1 MNFSDFQTDDPFNP
15 HSEYVVANWAC
26 GNAGEQDPPVWDLVE
41 RYVAR
46 KKTVKV
52 EAGTYVKVVGT

>member
-1 MNFSDFQTDDPFNP
+1 MIVPKTGRPIDP
-15 HSEYVVANWAC
+15 SKEYVVANWAC